1 MKNSWNIWFYRF
13 TIFRK
18 NTKTKSDN
26 PGQCNSVKK
35 TPLGLANAHPSHSLM
50 TYQILVILTWY
61 LQKLDTQANTECKL
75 RWNLFMSKQTAAK
88 NPEPWDLKAKKNLFK

>member
-1 MKNSWNIWFYRF
+1 
-13 TIFRK
+13 
-18 NTKTKSDN
+18 
-26 PGQCNSVKK
+26 
-35 TPLGLANAHPSHSLM
+35 M